1 MAKIRRL
8 KTEQRENLVAYLDG
22 ELTPE
27 ETGEIDQALV
37 ESPVA
42 RHEIEMLTRT
52 WEMLEL
58 LPNQTASD
66 EFTATTMQTVRL
78 SEDTE
83 PGFTIEDYYPQIRT
97 GLMALTWL
105 VCVTLA
111 SWAGF
116 MIANQWTPNP
126 TDQLVEDLPVIEN
139 YDQYRT
145 LEVDDTEK
153 IEFLKELHQRGLL
166 DE

>member
-8 KTEQRENLVAYLDG
+8 KPEQRDNLVAYLDQELSPG
-22 ELTPE
+22 ETN
-27 ETGEIDQALV
+27 EIDQALID
-37 ESPVA
+37 SPVA
-42 RHEIEMLTRT
+42 RHEVEMLTRT

-66 EFTATTMQTVRL
+66 EFTETTMQTVRL
-78 SEDTE
+78 SEESQPT
-83 PGFTIEDYYPQIRT
+83 FTIEDYYPQIRT
-97 GLMALTWL
+97 GVMALTWL

-116 MIANQWTPNP
+116 MIANEWTANP
-126 TDQLVEDLPVIEN
+126 TDQLIEDLPIIQN
-139 YDQYRT
+139 YDQYRS
-145 LEVDDTEK
+145 LEVDNAEK
-153 IEFLKELHQRGLL
+153 IDFLKELDRRGLL

>member
-8 KTEQRENLVAYLDG
+8 KPEQRDNLVAYLDN
-22 ELTPE
+22 ELSPE
-27 ETGEIDQALV
+27 ESSEIDQALID
-37 ESPVA
+37 SPVA
-42 RHEIEMLTRT
+42 RHEVEMLTRT

-78 SEDTE
+78 SEESQPT
-83 PGFTIEDYYPQIRT
+83 FTIEDYYPQIRA
-97 GLMALTWL
+97 GVMAVAWL

-116 MIANQWTPNP
+116 MIANVWTPNP
-126 TDQLVEDLPVIEN
+126 ADQLIDDLPVIQN
-139 YDQYRT
+139 YDQYRS
-145 LEVDDTEK
+145 LEVDDAEK
-153 IEFLKELHQRGLL
+153 IEFLKELDRRRLL

>member
-8 KTEQRENLVAYLDG
+8 KPEQRENLVAYLDS
-22 ELTPE
+22 ELSPE
-27 ETGEIDQALV
+27 EAAEIDQALV
-37 ESPVA
+37 DSPVA
-42 RHEIEMLTRT
+42 RNEVEMLTRT

-66 EFTATTMQTVRL
+66 EFTQTTMQTARL
-78 SEDTE
+78 SEQTE
-83 PGFTIEDYYPQIRT
+83 PAFSLEEYYPQIRA

-116 MIANQWTPNP
+116 MIANAWTPNP
-126 TDQLVEDLPVIEN
+126 ADQLVRDLPVIEN
-139 YDQYRT
+139 YNQYHS
-145 LEVDDTEK
+145 LEVNDTDK
-153 IEFLKELHQRGLL
+153 LDFLRELDKRGLI